1 MSYVNKSAIE
11 DWMSVY
17 AASLQREAQ
26 VKVSESLLIVVSGK
40 VVHVVPIIA
49 ISRENNHERDWKN
62 CLRRLIYGDPLG
74 PKEDISVDMVVWCT
88 C

>member
-1 MSYVNKSAIE
+1 MAFSHFAAYCLGTKIIAPILNVTFPMSYVNKFAIE

-17 AASLQREAQ
+17 AASLRREAQ

-49 ISRENNHERDWKN
+49 ISREYNHDRD
-62 CLRRLIYGDPLG
+62 
-74 PKEDISVDMVVWCT
+74 
-88 C
+88 